1 MFAGRFS
8 WLCHGTIPP
17 GCTTSLRKRIFRP
30 SNPDPIGARSIDEI
44 TVSVTLE
51 GVIGP
56 GFTASTAVLPG
67 GQSAAHDWAG
77 IIGNA
82 HTATAVI
89 IRVVE
94 SLEITLMGRTPVLAG
109 WITRVSFGTRHRL
122 RLRESVEKSATKG
135 KSRLPMNSIGP
146 SLPATMAWVGDEI
159 TQIIR
164 ERPDRDIAKF
174 QGSESWMLPIPA
186 TFDSWRVSSIR

>member
-8 WLCHGTIPP
+8 WLCHGTTPP
-17 GCTTSLRKRIFRP
+17 GCTMSLRKRIFRP
-30 SNPDPIGARSIDEI
+30 SNPDPIGAKSIDEI

-56 GFTASTAVLPG
+56 GFIASTAVLPG

-94 SLEITLMGRTPVLAG
+94 SLEITLIGRTPILAGWITRLAG
-109 WITRVSFGTRHRL
+109 WITRVSFGT
-122 RLRESVEKSATKG
+122 A
-135 KSRLPMNSIGP
+135 
-146 SLPATMAWVGDEI
+146 
-159 TQIIR
+159 
-164 ERPDRDIAKF
+164 
-174 QGSESWMLPIPA
+174 
-186 TFDSWRVSSIR
+186 

>member
-8 WLCHGTIPP
+8 WLCHGTTPP

-51 GVIGP
+51 GVVGP
-56 GFTASTAVLPG
+56 GFIASPAGFPA
-67 GQSAAHDWAG
+67 GQSAAHDLAC

-82 HTATAVI
+82 PAATAVI

-94 SLEITLMGRTPVLAG
+94 NPEIILIGGTPVLAG
-109 WITRVSFGTRHRL
+109 WITRLLEGFVRRL
-122 RLRESVEKSATKG
+122 LGYE
-135 KSRLPMNSIGP
+135 LY
-146 SLPATMAWVGDEI
+146 
-159 TQIIR
+159 
-164 ERPDRDIAKF
+164 RP
-174 QGSESWMLPIPA
+174 QP
-186 TFDSWRVSSIR
+186 

>member
-8 WLCHGTIPP
+8 WLCHGTTPP

-51 GVIGP
+51 GGVGP
-56 GFTASTAVLPG
+56 GFIASTAVLPA
-67 GQSAAHDWAG
+67 GQSAAHDLAC

-82 HTATAVI
+82 HAATAVI

-94 SLEITLMGRTPVLAG
+94 NPEIILIGGTPVLAC
-109 WITRVSFGTRHRL
+109 WITRLHEGFVRRCL
-122 RLRESVEKSATKG
+122 A
-135 KSRLPMNSIGP
+135 MNYIGP
-146 SLPATMAWVGDEI
+146 NHKPFLAMMKKLGFCGDLDIKVGPGAWFPPQSPSVNRRLETGEAVHSGG
-159 TQIIR
+159 R
-164 ERPDRDIAKF
+164 PLFHFCERN
-174 QGSESWMLPIPA
+174 
-186 TFDSWRVSSIR
+186 RV

>member
-8 WLCHGTIPP
+8 WLCQGTIPP

-56 GFTASTAVLPG
+56 GFIASTAVLPG

-82 HTATAVI
+82 HAATAVI

-94 SLEITLMGRTPVLAG
+94 NLEIILIGRTPVSCWLDHSGFHSALL
-109 WITRVSFGTRHRL
+109 RHRL
-122 RLRESVEKSATKG
+122 HLFESIEKSATKG

-146 SLPATMAWVGDEI
+146 SYEPSGYDE
-159 TQIIR
+159 
-164 ERPDRDIAKF
+164 
-174 QGSESWMLPIPA
+174 
-186 TFDSWRVSSIR
+186 

>member
-8 WLCHGTIPP
+8 WLCHGTTPP

-44 TVSVTLE
+44 TVSVTVE

-56 GFTASTAVLPG
+56 GFIASTAVLPG

-82 HTATAVI
+82 HTATAVE

-94 SLEITLMGRTPVLAG
+94 SLEITLMGGLLFLLAG
-109 WITRVSFGTRHRL
+109 LLGFRSALLRHRL
-122 RLRESVEKSATKG
+122 DESIEKSVTK
-135 KSRLPMNSIGP
+135 
-146 SLPATMAWVGDEI
+146 
-159 TQIIR
+159 
-164 ERPDRDIAKF
+164 
-174 QGSESWMLPIPA
+174 
-186 TFDSWRVSSIR
+186 

>member
-8 WLCHGTIPP
+8 WLCQGTTPP

-30 SNPDPIGARSIDEI
+30 SSPDPIGARSIDEI

-56 GFTASTAVLPG
+56 GFIASTAVLPA
-67 GQSAAHDWAG
+67 GQSAAHDVAC

-82 HTATAVI
+82 QPATAVI

-94 SLEITLMGRTPVLAG
+94 NLEILLIGRTPVFAG
-109 WITRVSFGTRHRL
+109 WITRFS
-122 RLRESVEKSATKG
+122 SA
-135 KSRLPMNSIGP
+135 L
-146 SLPATMAWVGDEI
+146 
-159 TQIIR
+159 IR
-164 ERPDRDIAKF
+164 
-174 QGSESWMLPIPA
+174 
-186 TFDSWRVSSIR
+186 

>member
-56 GFTASTAVLPG
+56 GFIASTPVLPT
-67 GQSAAHDWAG
+67 GQSAAHDLAC

-82 HTATAVI
+82 HAATAVI

-94 SLEITLMGRTPVLAG
+94 NLEIILIGRTPGLLVELLGFRSALL
-109 WITRVSFGTRHRL
+109 RHRL
-122 RLRESVEKSATKG
+122 RENIEKSATK
-135 KSRLPMNSIGP
+135 
-146 SLPATMAWVGDEI
+146 
-159 TQIIR
+159 
-164 ERPDRDIAKF
+164 
-174 QGSESWMLPIPA
+174 
-186 TFDSWRVSSIR
+186 

>member
-8 WLCHGTIPP
+8 WLCHGTTPP

-44 TVSVTLE
+44 TVSVTFE

-56 GFTASTAVLPG
+56 GFIASTAVLPG

-94 SLEITLMGRTPVLAG
+94 SWKLQLIGMTPVLAG
-109 WITRVSFGTRHRL
+109 WITRVSFGTAYIRHRL
-122 RLRESVEKSATKG
+122 RLLESIEKSATKA
-135 KSRLPMNSIGP
+135 RAVWL
-146 SLPATMAWVGDEI
+146 
-159 TQIIR
+159 
-164 ERPDRDIAKF
+164 
-174 QGSESWMLPIPA
+174 
-186 TFDSWRVSSIR
+186 

>member
-8 WLCHGTIPP
+8 WLCHGTTPP

-56 GFTASTAVLPG
+56 GFIASTAVLPA
-67 GQSAAHDWAG
+67 GQSAAHDLAC

-82 HTATAVI
+82 DAATAVI

-94 SLEITLMGRTPVLAG
+94 NPEIILIGGDSCSCWLGYSISGRF
-109 WITRVSFGTRHRL
+109 R
-122 RLRESVEKSATKG
+122 SALLG
-135 KSRLPMNSIGP
+135 YELY
-146 SLPATMAWVGDEI
+146 
-159 TQIIR
+159 
-164 ERPDRDIAKF
+164 RP
-174 QGSESWMLPIPA
+174 QP
-186 TFDSWRVSSIR
+186 